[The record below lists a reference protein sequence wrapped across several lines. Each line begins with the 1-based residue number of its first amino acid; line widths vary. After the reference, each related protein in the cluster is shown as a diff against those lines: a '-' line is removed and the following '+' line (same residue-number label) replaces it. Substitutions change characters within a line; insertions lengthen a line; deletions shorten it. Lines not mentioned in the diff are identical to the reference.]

1 MAMPLHCHCT
11 SVLDAK
17 GRAHRESGN
26 RAEQHT
32 PMTLK
37 IERAVRQESTVFVLS
52 GRFEAEHIEE
62 LEGLFQLQN
71 GTPAIVLD
79 LREIRLADRGAVKF
93 LARCEAGGVRLE
105 NCPGYIREWM
115 GKEKP

>member
-1 MAMPLHCHCT
+1 
-11 SVLDAK
+11 
-17 GRAHRESGN
+17 
-26 RAEQHT
+26 
-32 PMTLK
+32 MTLK
-37 IERAVRQESTVFVLS
+37 IERAVRQGSTVFVLS

-71 GTPAIVLD
+71 GTPAVVLD

-115 GKEKP
+115 GKEKY